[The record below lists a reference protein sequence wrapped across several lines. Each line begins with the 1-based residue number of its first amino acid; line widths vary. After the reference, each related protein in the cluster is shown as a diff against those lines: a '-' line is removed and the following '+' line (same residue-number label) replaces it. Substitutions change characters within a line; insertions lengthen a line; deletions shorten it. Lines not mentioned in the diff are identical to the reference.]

1 MCPLPEG
8 RSLGVLVA
16 QLQVQEMPSGAKAMT
31 LEDLTRLVNQ
41 TLAADPGTGP
51 HDVARVVAAA
61 CEKEHVCVSR
71 ASGSCVY
78 LRDGT
83 KVVLKRRGAAVW
95 LVVEPQA
102 IIRPADAI
110 APHQEPKP

>member
-1 MCPLPEG
+1 
-8 RSLGVLVA
+8 
-16 QLQVQEMPSGAKAMT
+16 
-31 LEDLTRLVNQ
+31 
-41 TLAADPGTGP
+41 
-51 HDVARVVAAA
+51 
-61 CEKEHVCVSR
+61 
-71 ASGSCVY
+71 VY

>member
-1 MCPLPEG
+1 MTPDLDKMADDWADANSVTGNDPP
-8 RSLGVLVA
+8 RAFARAVA
-16 QLQVQEMPSGAKAMT
+16 E
-31 LEDLTRLVNQ
+31 
-41 TLAADPGTGP
+41 
-51 HDVARVVAAA
+51 A

-71 ASGSCVY
+71 ASESCVY

-102 IIRPADAI
+102 IIRPADAL
-110 APHQEPKP
+110 APRQEEAKHDAV